1 TDEHYMLVDSQHVTA
16 WLSRQSPMTST
27 PCTDLC
33 LSSVTTAACNRSE
46 TACPTCV
53 FPRLG
58 IYVCTYNCTEI
69 GATICPAQLNATTI
83 FVEPTIT
90 TMAPT
95 EQPTTQ
101 LPSTTENSSSG
112 ALIPGRLLLI
122 LLLVSGSVCVLL
134 ACCAWMYRRKVIRE
148 RENNNLTI
156 VRHDPTKSYNPTLA
170 HAKLDLWND
179 RDSSFLRKSTTQTQ
193 STSGWLSDLFIA
205 PSPQGLAL
213 PKQVE
218 EQDPWLFTNPYRRS
232 SVVDLLQ
239 PHPEE
244 EAVEIATPLRTV
256 HLYR

>member
-1 TDEHYMLVDSQHVTA
+1 
-16 WLSRQSPMTST
+16 MTST

-33 LSSVTTAACNRSE
+33 LSSVTSAACNRSE
-46 TACPTCV
+46 SACPTCV

-58 IYVCTYNCTEI
+58 IYVCSYNCTEI
-69 GATICPAQLNATTI
+69 GATVCPAQLNASTI

-95 EQPTTQ
+95 EHPTTK

-112 ALIPGRLLLI
+112 ALIPSRLLLI

-134 ACCAWMYRRKVIRE
+134 ACCAWMYRRKVIRD

-179 RDSSFLRKSTTQTQ
+179 RVSSFLRKSTTQTQ

-218 EQDPWLFTNPYRRS
+218 EPDPWLFTNPYRRS

-244 EAVEIATPLRTV
+244 EAVDVATPLRTV
-256 HLYR
+256 HLNR